1 MLGLIL
7 VAVTLTAVI
16 ALYFN
21 SNPLAHGNWFMIR
34 RFMNWFPLG
43 MTYAFLYMA
52 RLNLNVSQDALG
64 SLMDNKS
71 FGTIFAAGAFTYF
84 ASLIL
89 NGPIVDKIG
98 GKKGILIAAIGASAA
113 NVALGVATWLLLT
126 KRATFNTT
134 LVFSILYAIN
144 MYFQSYGAVS
154 IIKVKA
160 YWFHVRE
167 RGLFGAIFGALI
179 SLGVYLAFD
188 WGHAVVDAS
197 KVNVTNPNLLQS
209 IFQSVFNVQAG
220 SVDAIWLVYFIPAA
234 ILLFWVVADY
244 FLIKDTPS
252 HAGLADFD
260 THDASSGEM
269 HIEFT
274 KVDLIKRVFTNPV
287 LLMVCFVE
295 FTNGVVRN
303 GIVNWYFPFY
313 KQVPHAGAEFFRDNW
328 GLFLFLGGI
337 SGGFV
342 AGWMSDKLFHSR
354 RGPPVALSAAC
365 IAGLLVIMAGL
376 LFSSPIGVAVCA
388 VVIGFFT
395 IAIHS
400 LMSGTAG
407 ADFGGRKATA
417 TAAGVTDGFVYLG
430 AGLQSLSLGYLTTIS
445 WVLWPLFL
453 LPFMVAGLFV
463 AVKMWKSLPEAT
475 RRYLLVQEK
484 VSITVVTEEEIIV
497 ETASSLKMEEI
508 RP

>member
-7 VAVTLTAVI
+7 VALTLTAVI
-16 ALYFN
+16 GLYFW
-21 SNPLAHGNWFMIR
+21 SNPLAHGNWFLIR
-34 RFMNWFPLG
+34 RFLNWFPLG

-64 SLMDNKS
+64 SLMDNKA

-98 GKKGILIAAIGASAA
+98 GKRGILIAAVGASICNAGLGAA
-113 NVALGVATWLLLT
+113 TYLLLT
-126 KRATFNTT
+126 KRAAFNVT
-134 LVFSILYAIN
+134 LVFSLLYAIN

-197 KVNVTNPNLLQS
+197 KANVSTPNGLQK
-209 IFQSVFNVQAG
+209 IFDAVFNVHSGA
-220 SVDAIWLVYFIPAA
+220 VDAIWLVYFIPAA
-234 ILLFWVVADY
+234 ILLVWAVIDV

-252 HAGLADFD
+252 HAGLEDFD

-269 HIEFT
+269 HLEFS
-274 KVDLIKRVFTNPV
+274 KFDLIKKVFTNPI

-303 GIVNWYFPFY
+303 GIVNWYFPFF
-313 KQVPHAGAEFFRDNW
+313 KQVPHEGAEFFHDNW
-328 GLFLFLGGI
+328 GLLLFLGGI

-354 RGPPVALSAAC
+354 RGPPVAISGAFI
-365 IAGLLVIMAGL
+365 IAMLTVMAGV
-376 LFSSPIGVAVCA
+376 LFSSPIAVGVCA
-388 VVIGFFT
+388 VIIGFFT

-430 AGLQSLSLGYLTTIS
+430 AGLQSLVLGHLTTIN
-445 WVLWPLFL
+445 WILWPLFL
-453 LPFMVAGLFV
+453 LPFMVAGLYV
-463 AVKMWKSLPEAT
+463 AMKMWQALPEAT
-475 RRYLLVQEK
+475 RRYLMVKEK
-484 VSITVVTEEEIIV
+484 ITITVTK
-497 ETASSLKMEEI
+497 ETAIKSATVQIEKISTI
-508 RP
+508 T